1 MKLNNFIHEDYIA
14 DLNICDGL
22 IKWFHSNKK
31 YHHKGALGS
40 TDGTI
45 EVDIKKK
52 HSTDISFNIEES
64 AEVAVVADYNK
75 ELQIILDRY
84 LEIYHFAS
92 MVDTFKIVETVNIQY
107 YKPTEGYRTFHS
119 ERTSK
124 AYDMMRYL
132 VFQTYLNTV
141 EDAGETEFFYQQYKC
156 KAVKGKTLIWPV
168 NWTHSHRGIVS
179 PTEDKY
185 IITGWYSFDNI

>member
-1 MKLNNFIHEDYIA
+1 MNNFIHEDYIA

-31 YHHKGALGS
+31 YHHKGAFGS
-40 TDGTI
+40 VDGTP

-52 HSTDISFNIEES
+52 HSTDISFDIEEA
-64 AEVAVVADYNK
+64 AEVAVVAAYNK

-92 MVDTFKIVETVNIQY
+92 MVDTFKIVETVNIQH

-132 VFQTYLNTV
+132 VFQTYLFLP
-141 EDAGETEFFYQQYKC
+141 FFLLL
-156 KAVKGKTLIWPV
+156 AVKRKQHQMIFSLGLLNT
-168 NWTHSHRGIVS
+168 R
-179 PTEDKY
+179 DRKY
-185 IITGWYSFDNI
+185 LTGWHAMPAIL